1 MSQTNVLRHL
11 LQSILNTYIIPYL
24 PLNYMNN
31 LITRFMRPILLKQT
45 AVQNDRHDKVND
57 VQNDNCNQRW
67 HKANVWIRH

>member
-11 LQSILNTYIIPYL
+11 LHSILNTYIISYL

-31 LITRFMRPILLKQT
+31 LRTRFMGPILLKQT
-45 AVQNDRHDKVND
+45 TVQNDRHDKVND
-57 VQNDNCNQRW
+57 VQNDNRNQRW